1 MTRPVES
8 LAKPRPAL
16 TSFPVN
22 SPVSRCASWR
32 SVCALWVFI
41 GSALMQ
47 LWETN
52 KSICFPLEARCRLFT
67 LQLSF
72 PSYFSFIRVAHC
84 CCFFPSLSVQCSSCK
99 CEQAINNF
107 FLVCPSLLVSLLPD
121 VCVCVC
127 VCVCPSLQLVPS
139 PPAVPWFLRRTSRPA
154 RCCCR
159 GSPAATACRPCVT
172 TRCSSES
179 FLRATGPSTP
189 PPSTTRPP
197 PT

>member
-1 MTRPVES
+1 
-8 LAKPRPAL
+8 
-16 TSFPVN
+16 
-22 SPVSRCASWR
+22 
-32 SVCALWVFI
+32 
-41 GSALMQ
+41 MQ

-107 FLVCPSLLVSLLPD
+107 FLGCPSLLVSLLPD

-127 VCVCPSLQLVPS
+127 VCVRPSS
-139 PPAVPWFLRRTSRPA
+139 S
-154 RCCCR
+154 
-159 GSPAATACRPCVT
+159 SPAHQPSHG
-172 TRCSSES
+172 SSEGRPGPPGVAVVGARQRRPVARALLHGAAQRASWEQLDRPLRLRQPRGLLLHSIQVMLSS
-179 FLRATGPSTP
+179 FLGGFFCSRFVLFRGWY
-189 PPSTTRPP
+189 
-197 PT
+197 